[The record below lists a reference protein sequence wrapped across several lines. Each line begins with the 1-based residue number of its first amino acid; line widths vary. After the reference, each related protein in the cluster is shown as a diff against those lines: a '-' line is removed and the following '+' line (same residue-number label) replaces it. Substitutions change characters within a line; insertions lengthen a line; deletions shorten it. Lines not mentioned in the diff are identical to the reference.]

1 MPPEPTQGDR
11 REPRTSSRRTTTGRN
26 TRSTRAPIVSDPYR
40 KGDVFWAPDPFKRG
54 TNPDSG

>member
-1 MPPEPTQGDR
+1 VTAASREDEQPTYDDWQEHAVDPRDR
-11 REPRTSSRRTTTGRN
+11 S
-26 TRSTRAPIVSDPYR
+26 SDPYR